1 VEELDEAPTTPPPGF
16 ADPTSYSEDQ
26 IDKLLVLMRGGPG
39 KRTRLVPLGVSF
51 SHQTLTIEVYRAE
64 LIGIGITIRGA
75 GGCIDWGSGDG
86 SCRRAGSDG

>member
-1 VEELDEAPTTPPPGF
+1 MKGPSERALRETDDEAEDDDVEELDESPTTPPPGS
-16 ADPTSYSEDQ
+16 ADPTSYSEEQ
-26 IDKLLVLMRGGPG
+26 MDKLLVLMRGGPG

-75 GGCIDWGSGDG
+75 
-86 SCRRAGSDG
+86 